1 MLLKRST
8 RYSAQVCCSISCHG
22 LRATELCALKWS
34 QIDLRNGRLHVNRAK
49 GGIESVHPP
58 HGPELRALYGSTG
71 NRSERSTP
79 QHLDRI
85 SWRASTKKTPLIDD
99 APRGSIRFLPS
110 PEKGKH
116 WRAPLGCIRDTPMID
131 PGRTSRSA
139 EEGISTG
146 ALAFPRGSRGRWG
159 NAAHDYTRSGIPYQ
173 PSKRGAEG
181 RWLCAPT
188 PPPPQPRDQQ

>member
-1 MLLKRST
+1 LRRPFGWGRQSLPKLSCCLNDQLG
-8 RYSAQVCCSISCHG
+8 YSAQVCCSISYHG

-99 APRGSIRFLPS
+99 APRGGIRFLPS

-116 WRAPLGCIRDTPMID
+116 WRAHLGCIQID
-131 PGRTSRSA
+131 PGPRWPRSA
-139 EEGISTG
+139 EEGPGRRGILDRGLSTPCG
-146 ALAFPRGSRGRWG
+146 L
-159 NAAHDYTRSGIPYQ
+159 
-173 PSKRGAEG
+173 
-181 RWLCAPT
+181 
-188 PPPPQPRDQQ
+188 